1 MLQGLPSDPMISDT
15 SIVALLTDFG
25 WQDAYVGILKGV
37 IAQINPRLPVIDITH
52 GIPPQNLAAARFC
65 LMQAYPYFPAGTILV
80 AVVDPGVGS
89 QRRGIALQFPGGYLV
104 GPDNGVFGGVL
115 SQSPANAAVSLTNTT
130 YWRSS
135 QVSSTFHGR
144 DIFAPV
150 AAHLASGVPLYCLGE
165 PIDPNHL
172 SQLPLPEA
180 IAVGEG
186 IVGCIQYIDSF
197 GNLITNIPAAT
208 VAGKAWSV
216 RLGEILIT
224 SRQTYSEA
232 DNGEAIA
239 LIGSHGWVEIAV
251 NQGNAQSQFQSA
263 VGTQVSVFS

>member
-1 MLQGLPSDPMISDT
+1 MISDN

-37 IAQINPRLPVIDITH
+37 MAGINPRLTAIDITH

-65 LMQAYPYFPAGTILV
+65 LMQAYPYFPAGTTFLV
-80 AVVDPGVGS
+80 VVDPGVGS
-89 QRRGIALQFPGGYLV
+89 QRRGIAVQFPGGYLV

-115 SQSPANAAVSLTNTT
+115 SQSRAIAAVCLTNTA

-150 AAHLASGVPLYCLGE
+150 AAHLASGVPLYCLGD
-165 PIDPNHL
+165 PIDPNSL
-172 SQLPLPEA
+172 VQLPLPAA
-180 IAVGEG
+180 IAAAEG
-186 IVGCIQYIDSF
+186 MVGCIQYVDSF
-197 GNLITNIPAAT
+197 GNLITNIPAAAVT
-208 VAGKAWSV
+208 GKTWSV
-216 RLGEILIT
+216 RLGDVLLPG
-224 SRQTYSEA
+224 RQAYSEVER
-232 DNGEAIA
+232 GEAVA

-251 NQGNAQSQFQSA
+251 NQGNAQSKFQFA
-263 VGTQVSVFS
+263 VGTQVSIFS